1 MKQNSTITANN
12 LWDLTILWSNQV
24 RHQIAVYK
32 RLSPRTKDPEV
43 DNIVLSLYKGMGSV
57 K

>member
-12 LWDLTILWSNQV
+12 LWDLTILWSSQV